1 MTKRSP
7 FRYFKTSFEIISFA
21 VMMYVRFSLSLR
33 NVEDLL
39 SEQGYRSQPINGAV
53 LVEQVRPDVRRRD
66 PKKTGSEIR
75 HRYKLMR
82 YSPENVRCQ
91 SRSLRHLHLP
101 KQMMGPYGAL
111 FSFCFKVV

>member
-1 MTKRSP
+1 ML
-7 FRYFKTSFEIISFA
+7 
-21 VMMYVRFSLSLR
+21 YVRFPLSLR

-91 SRSLRHLHLP
+91 SRLLRHKP
-101 KQMMGPYGAL
+101 FANPRPGPSAGL
-111 FSFCFKVV
+111 FSFWFKGV